1 MSVSNTSDGLG
12 FIASSANI
20 SDIDFHLADVFPS
33 AARWKINPLALLD
46 LTWLRL
52 TLG

>member
-1 MSVSNTSDGLG
+1 MSLSNISDGLG
-12 FIASSANI
+12 LIASFANI

-33 AARWKINPLALLD
+33 ATRWKINPLALLD
-46 LTWLRL
+46 LTCLRL